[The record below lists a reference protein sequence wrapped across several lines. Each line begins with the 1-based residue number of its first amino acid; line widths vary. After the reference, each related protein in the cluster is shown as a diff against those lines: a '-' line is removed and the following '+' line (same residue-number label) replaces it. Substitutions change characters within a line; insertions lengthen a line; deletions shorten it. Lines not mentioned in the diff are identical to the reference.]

1 MWPVGL
7 LRRAIF
13 EVGRRLVERGVL
25 DEDWEALA
33 LGEQELAAALR
44 GDVSMRDL
52 AKERV
57 ALGIAY
63 EADGAPLVLGE
74 SEGGDP
80 DLSVF
85 PAAMAEL
92 TAAVIDTTVL
102 EGMVGP
108 DAPTEWTGTGVG
120 VGGAPYTGRACVAAS
135 PEEALN
141 RLEPGDVL
149 VTTITTPAYE
159 AIMPIAG
166 AVVTEQGGLMGHTAL
181 VAREYGMAAVVGVV
195 AATTAIPD
203 GAEIEV
209 DPVGGRV
216 RILSTAGLGTGFSS
230 TG

>member
-1 MWPVGL
+1 M
-7 LRRAIF
+7 
-13 EVGRRLVERGVL
+13 
-25 DEDWEALA
+25 
-33 LGEQELAAALR
+33 GE
-44 GDVSMRDL
+44 L
-52 AKERV
+52 AKERIV
-57 ALGIAY
+57 LGIAY

-80 DLSVF
+80 DMSVF

-108 DAPTEWTGTGVG
+108 DAPTRWTGDGVG
-120 VGGAPYTGRACVAAS
+120 VGASTYIGRACVAAS

-141 RLEPGDVL
+141 RLQPGDVL

-166 AVVTEQGGLMGHTAL
+166 AVVTEQGGLMSHTAL

-195 AATTAIPD
+195 GATGAIPD
-203 GAEIEV
+203 GAYVEV
-209 DPVGGRV
+209 DPSAGRV
-216 RILSTAGLGTGFSS
+216 RISS
-230 TG
+230 AVPA

>member
-1 MWPVGL
+1 
-7 LRRAIF
+7 
-13 EVGRRLVERGVL
+13 
-25 DEDWEALA
+25 
-33 LGEQELAAALR
+33 
-44 GDVSMRDL
+44 MRDL

-63 EADGAPLVLGE
+63 EADGAPLVLGD

-108 DAPTEWTGTGVG
+108 DVPTAWTGDGVG
-120 VGGAPYTGRACVAAS
+120 VGGATYTGRACVAAS
-135 PEEALN
+135 PEEALS

-159 AIMPIAG
+159 AILPIAG

-181 VAREYGMAAVVGVV
+181 GGPRARHG
-195 AATTAIPD
+195 
-203 GAEIEV
+203 
-209 DPVGGRV
+209 GGRRCRRRDDGDPRRRPDRGRPGGGPGAGDGGRPGLTGARRSYGGV
-216 RILSTAGLGTGFSS
+216 RAP
-230 TG
+230 

>member
-1 MWPVGL
+1 M
-7 LRRAIF
+7 
-13 EVGRRLVERGVL
+13 
-25 DEDWEALA
+25 
-33 LGEQELAAALR
+33 LG
-44 GDVSMRDL
+44 D
-52 AKERV
+52 
-57 ALGIAY
+57 
-63 EADGAPLVLGE
+63 

-102 EGMVGP
+102 EGMVGA
-108 DAPTEWTGTGVG
+108 DAPTEWTGDGVG

-135 PEEALN
+135 PEEALS

-159 AIMPIAG
+159 AILPIAG

-181 VAREYGMAAVVGVV
+181 VAREHGMAAVVGVV
-195 AATTAIPD
+195 GATTAIPD

-209 DPVGGRV
+209 DPVAGRV
-216 RILSTAGLGTGFSS
+216 QVTHVDA
-230 TG
+230 